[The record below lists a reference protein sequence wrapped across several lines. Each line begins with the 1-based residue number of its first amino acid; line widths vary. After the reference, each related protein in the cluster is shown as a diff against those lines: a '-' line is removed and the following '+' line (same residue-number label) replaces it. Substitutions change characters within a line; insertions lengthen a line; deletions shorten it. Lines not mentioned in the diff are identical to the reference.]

1 MKRPMNDDSPRVSG
15 DMHGF
20 PSLEVLRQN
29 KTIKTIEKKSYIM
42 AKRRKKSPDQTEKK
56 LNCGHRIATDA
67 GGAPDNICMYTSRV
81 LFS

>member
-29 KTIKTIEKKSYIM
+29 KAIKTIEKIIYNGETE
-42 AKRRKKSPDQTEKK
+42 KKSPDQTEKK